1 MKWEQT
7 TSWIFAWIFAYCI
20 ALVSIFSLLAGFVI
34 HSLLKVL
41 LCRIAS
47 TEKEVSCEYGY
58 TLHQIRLPGLKY
70 FSICVVTLTGWSLG
84 LSTADNSNNNI
95 VNNNSWNNDKNNNNN
110 DNNNNKAIKVMI
122 KTITV
127 LTIIPRRMILM

>member
-47 TEKEVSCEYGY
+47 TEKEVSCEYGC

-84 LSTADNSNNNI
+84 LSTADNSKI
-95 VNNNSWNNDKNNNNN
+95 ILLIIIAEIMTIIIIMIIII
-110 DNNNNKAIKVMI
+110 AIKVI
-122 KTITV
+122 TKTITV
-127 LTIIPRRMILM
+127 LTIILRRMILM